1 MSKELEKKVENVD
14 LENKEKIELV
24 KRMFAK
30 GATDDEFAVFLELAK
45 RYNLDPFKRQIFFLP
60 DRRQN
65 EPGKIMVS
73 HAGLIHIAH
82 SSDQWAGMK
91 TFIISKEGE
100 EKLIVDNP
108 NDIAGA
114 VCYVFRKDWKEPLIH
129 AVSFREYFKSNN
141 SHMGPW
147 YTMPQT
153 MIKKVA
159 EAGALRRAFDLGG
172 LYIEEEMDT
181 SYTAYDVQEEKAE
194 EMEKVEVKEPQRT
207 TVPNAY
213 ITRLHANIQAFSKKY
228 NKKEENVIKH
238 LEKKIGKVITEFST
252 SDIKL
257 AIEILKELIEKEKS
271 KEKEKTKVEEI
282 KPEDFEIVIEEPAD
296 EEIDEIKEWQK
307 KLEETFADLGGDK
320 DGE

>member
-1 MSKELEKKVENVD
+1 MSKEIERKQENVD
-14 LENKEKIELV
+14 LENREKVELV

-82 SSDQWAGMK
+82 SSEQWAGMK
-91 TFIISKEGE
+91 TYIISKDGE

-114 VCYVFRKDWKEPLIH
+114 VCYVYRKDWKEPLIH
-129 AVSFREYFKSNN
+129 AVAFREYFKKNQSKQ
-141 SHMGPW
+141 GPW
-147 YTMPQT
+147 YSMPQT

-181 SYTAYDVQEEKAE
+181 SYTVYDVPETTEEI
-194 EMEKVEVKEPQRT
+194 KET
-207 TVPNAY
+207 KKTVPNAY
-213 ITRLHANIQAFSKKY
+213 ITRLASNIQAFAKKFD
-228 NKKEENVIKH
+228 KKQEVVEKY
-238 LEKKIGKVITEFST
+238 LEKELGKGIKDFSIE
-252 SDIKL
+252 DIKR
-257 AIEILKELIEKEKS
+257 AIEILKELIK
-271 KEKEKTKVEEI
+271 KEKEKEKI
-282 KPEDFEIVIEEPAD
+282 KPDDFEIPEITVEEPHEEQS
-296 EEIDEIKEWQK
+296 EEIEDDEMNEWLK
-307 KLEETFADLGGDK
+307 KINETFSDF
-320 DGE
+320 EE

>member
-1 MSKELEKKVENVD
+1 MSKEIEKKQENVD

-91 TFIISKEGE
+91 TFIITKDGE

-108 NDIAGA
+108 ADIAGA
-114 VCYVFRKDWKEPLIH
+114 VCYVYRKDWKEPLIH
-129 AVSFREYFKSNN
+129 AVAFREYFKQNN
-141 SHMGPW
+141 SRMGPW

-181 SYTAYDVQEEKAE
+181 SYTIYDVQEEQE
-194 EMEKVEVKEPQRT
+194 EELGEVEKVEVKDSKKT
-207 TVPNAY
+207 DAPNAY
-213 ITRLHANIQAFSKKY
+213 ITRLYSNIQAFSKKY
-228 NKKEENVIKH
+228 GKKEENVIKH

-257 AIEILKELIEKEKS
+257 AIEILKALIEKEKA
-271 KEKEKTKVEEI
+271 KEKQ
-282 KPEDFEIVIEEPAD
+282 EDFEIVVEESVNKTNN
-296 EEIDEIKEWQK
+296 DEIKEWQK
-307 KLEETFADLGGDK
+307 KLEETFADLGGGK
-320 DGE
+320 DGK

>member
-1 MSKELEKKVENVD
+1 MSKEIEKKQENVD
-14 LENKEKIELV
+14 LENREKVELV

-82 SSDQWAGMK
+82 SSDQWAGMR
-91 TFIISKEGE
+91 TFIVTKNGE
-100 EKLIVDNP
+100 ERLIVDNP

-114 VCYVFRKDWKEPLIH
+114 VCYVYRKDWKEPLIH
-129 AVSFREYFKSNN
+129 AVAFREYFKQNN
-141 SHMGPW
+141 SRMGPW

-181 SYTAYDVQEEKAE
+181 SYTVYDVSEEEKE
-194 EMEKVEVKEPQRT
+194 IKET
-207 TVPNAY
+207 KKEVPNAY
-213 ITRLHANIQAFSKKY
+213 ITRLYSYIQAFAKKFD
-228 NKKEENVIKH
+228 NKEKDIEKY
-238 LEKKIGKVITEFST
+238 LEKKLGKSIKEFDIE
-252 SDIKL
+252 DIKR
-257 AIEILKELIEKEKS
+257 AIEILKDLIEKEK
-271 KEKEKTKVEEI
+271 EKEKEEI
-282 KPEDFEIVIEEPAD
+282 KPDDFEIPEITVEEPNEEAIEDD
-296 EEIDEIKEWQK
+296 EMNEWLK
-307 KLEETFADLGGDK
+307 KISETFN
-320 DGE
+320 EISE

>member
-1 MSKELEKKVENVD
+1 MSKEIEKKQENVD
-14 LENKEKIELV
+14 LENREKVELV

-60 DRRQN
+60 DKRMN

-82 SSDQWAGMK
+82 SSEQWAGMK
-91 TFIISKEGE
+91 TYIISKNGE
-100 EKLIVDNP
+100 EKLIVDDP
-108 NDIAGA
+108 KDIAGA

-129 AVSFREYFKSNN
+129 AVAFREYFKQNN
-141 SHMGPW
+141 SRMGPW

-181 SYTAYDVQEEKAE
+181 SYTVYDVPETTE
-194 EMEKVEVKEPQRT
+194 EVKEVKRA
-207 TVPNAY
+207 VPNAY
-213 ITRLHANIQAFSKKY
+213 ITRLSSTIQAFAKKY
-228 NKKEENVIKH
+228 NKKEKDIEKY
-238 LEKKIGKVITEFST
+238 LEKKIGKSIKEF
-252 SDIKL
+252 DIENTKQ
-257 AIEILKELIEKEKS
+257 AIEILKDLIKKEK
-271 KEKEKTKVEEI
+271 EEI
-282 KPEDFEIVIEEPAD
+282 KPDDFEIPEITVEEPNEEQS
-296 EEIDEIKEWQK
+296 EEIEDDEMNEWMK
-307 KLEETFADLGGDK
+307 KIAETFN
-320 DGE
+320 EISE

>member
-1 MSKELEKKVENVD
+1 MSREIERKQENVD
-14 LENKEKIELV
+14 LENKEKVELI

-82 SSDQWAGMK
+82 SSEQWAGMK
-91 TFIISKEGE
+91 TYIISKDGE

-114 VCYVFRKDWKEPLIH
+114 VCYVYRKDWKEPLIH
-129 AVSFREYFKSNN
+129 AVAFREYFKKNQSKQ
-141 SHMGPW
+141 GPW
-147 YTMPQT
+147 YSMPQT

-181 SYTAYDVQEEKAE
+181 SYTVYDVPETTEEI
-194 EMEKVEVKEPQRT
+194 KET
-207 TVPNAY
+207 KKTVPNAY
-213 ITRLHANIQAFSKKY
+213 ITRLASNIQAFAKKFD
-228 NKKEENVIKH
+228 KKQEVVEKY
-238 LEKKIGKVITEFST
+238 LEKELGKGIKDFSIE
-252 SDIKL
+252 DIKR
-257 AIEILKELIEKEKS
+257 AIEILKELIK
-271 KEKEKTKVEEI
+271 KEKEKEKI
-282 KPEDFEIVIEEPAD
+282 KPDDFEIPEITVEEPHEEQS
-296 EEIDEIKEWQK
+296 EEIEDDEMNEWLK
-307 KLEETFADLGGDK
+307 KINETFSDF
-320 DGE
+320 EE

>member
-91 TFIISKEGE
+91 TFIITKDGE
-100 EKLIVDNP
+100 ERLIVDDP
-108 NDIAGA
+108 SDIAGA
-114 VCYVFRKDWKEPLIH
+114 VCYVYRKDWKEPLIH
-129 AVSFREYFKSNN
+129 AVAFKEYFKQNN
-141 SHMGPW
+141 SRMGPW

-181 SYTAYDVQEEKAE
+181 SYVVYDVQEEQAE
-194 EMEKVEVKEPQRT
+194 VKQKEPQKVA
-207 TVPNAY
+207 VPNAY
-213 ITRLHANIQAFSKKY
+213 ITRLHSNIAAFSKKY
-228 NKKEENVIKH
+228 GKKEENVKKY
-238 LEKKIGKVITEFST
+238 LEKKLEKEMEEFSID
-252 SDIKL
+252 DIKK
-257 AIEILKELIEKEKS
+257 AIEILKELIEKEKA
-271 KEKEKTKVEEI
+271 KEKKQSEKI
-282 KPEDFEIVIEEPAD
+282 KPENFEIVVEDAEETNEIED
-296 EEIDEIKEWQK
+296 EEINEWLK
-307 KLEETFADLGGDK
+307 KINETFSDF
-320 DGE
+320 EE

>member
-1 MSKELEKKVENVD
+1 MSEIEKRKENTEI
-14 LENKEKIELV
+14 ENKEKIELI

-30 GATDDEFAVFLELAK
+30 GANDDEFAVFLELAK

-82 SSDQWAGMK
+82 NSDQWAGMK
-91 TFIISKEGE
+91 TFIITKDGE

-114 VCYVFRKDWKEPLIH
+114 VCYVYRKDWKEPLIH

-141 SHMGPW
+141 SHAGPW
-147 YTMPQT
+147 YSMPQT

-181 SYTAYDVQEEKAE
+181 SYTIYDVQEEQE
-194 EMEKVEVKEPQRT
+194 EELGEVEKVEVKDSKKT
-207 TVPNAY
+207 DAPNAY
-213 ITRLHANIQAFSKKY
+213 ITRLYSNIQAFSKKY
-228 NKKEENVIKH
+228 GKKEENVIKH

-257 AIEILKELIEKEKS
+257 AIEILKALIEKEKA
-271 KEKEKTKVEEI
+271 KEKQ
-282 KPEDFEIVIEEPAD
+282 EDFEIVVEEPEEINGSED
-296 EEIDEIKEWQK
+296 EEIDEWVK
-307 KLEETFADLGGDK
+307 KINETFSDLDK
-320 DGE
+320 

>member
-1 MSKELEKKVENVD
+1 MSKEIERKQENVD
-14 LENKEKIELV
+14 LENREKVELV

-91 TFIISKEGE
+91 TYIISKDGE

-114 VCYVFRKDWKEPLIH
+114 VCYVYRKDWKEPLIH
-129 AVSFREYFKSNN
+129 AVAFREYFKQNQSKQG
-141 SHMGPW
+141 SW
-147 YTMPQT
+147 YSMPQT

-181 SYTAYDVQEEKAE
+181 SYAMYEEPE
-194 EMEKVEVKEPQRT
+194 ETTEEYVKKEETKEVKKA
-207 TVPNAY
+207 VPSAY
-213 ITRLHANIQAFSKKY
+213 ITRLHTNIQAFSKKY
-228 NKKEENVIKH
+228 GKKEEAIEKY
-238 LEKKIGKVITEFST
+238 LEKKANKKMEDFDVE
-252 SDIKL
+252 DIKK
-257 AIEILKELIEKEKS
+257 AIEILKELIEKEKA
-271 KEKEKTKVEEI
+271 KEKKQSEKI
-282 KPEDFEIVIEEPAD
+282 KPENFEIVVEDAEETNEIED
-296 EEIDEIKEWQK
+296 EEINEWLK
-307 KLEETFADLGGDK
+307 KINETFSDF
-320 DGE
+320 EE

>member
-1 MSKELEKKVENVD
+1 MSKEIERKQENVD
-14 LENKEKIELV
+14 LENREKVELI

-82 SSDQWAGMK
+82 SSEQWAGMK
-91 TFIISKEGE
+91 TYIISKDGE

-114 VCYVFRKDWKEPLIH
+114 VCYVYRKDWKEPLIH
-129 AVSFREYFKSNN
+129 AVAFREYFKKNQSKQ
-141 SHMGPW
+141 GPW
-147 YTMPQT
+147 YSMPQT

-181 SYTAYDVQEEKAE
+181 SYTVYDVPETTEEI
-194 EMEKVEVKEPQRT
+194 KET
-207 TVPNAY
+207 KKTVPNAY
-213 ITRLHANIQAFSKKY
+213 ITRLASNIQAFAKKFD
-228 NKKEENVIKH
+228 KKQEVVEKY
-238 LEKKIGKVITEFST
+238 LEKELGKGIKDFSIE
-252 SDIKL
+252 DIKR
-257 AIEILKELIEKEKS
+257 AIEILKELIK
-271 KEKEKTKVEEI
+271 KEKEKEKI
-282 KPEDFEIVIEEPAD
+282 KPDDFEIPEITVEEPHEEQS
-296 EEIDEIKEWQK
+296 EEIEDDEMNEWLK
-307 KLEETFADLGGDK
+307 KINETFSDF
-320 DGE
+320 EE

>member
-1 MSKELEKKVENVD
+1 MSKEIEMKRENVD
-14 LENKEKIELV
+14 LENREKVELV

-82 SSDQWAGMK
+82 SSEQWGGMK
-91 TFIISKEGE
+91 TFIITKDGE
-100 EKLIVDNP
+100 EQLIVDDP
-108 NDIAGA
+108 DDIAGA
-114 VCYVFRKDWKEPLIH
+114 VCYVYRKDWKEPLIH
-129 AVSFREYFKSNN
+129 AVAFREYFKQNQSKQG
-141 SHMGPW
+141 SW

-181 SYTAYDVQEEKAE
+181 SYTVYDVSEEEKE
-194 EMEKVEVKEPQRT
+194 IKET
-207 TVPNAY
+207 KKEVPNAY
-213 ITRLHANIQAFSKKY
+213 ITRLYSYIQAFAKKY
-228 NKKEENVIKH
+228 DKKEENVIKH
-238 LEKKIGKVITEFST
+238 LEKKLGKVITEFST

-257 AIEILKELIEKEKS
+257 AIEILKALIEKEKA
-271 KEKEKTKVEEI
+271 KEKQ
-282 KPEDFEIVIEEPAD
+282 EDFEIVVEESVNKTNN
-296 EEIDEIKEWQK
+296 DEIKEWQK
-307 KLEETFADLGGDK
+307 KLEETFADLGSGK
-320 DGE
+320 DGK

>member
-1 MSKELEKKVENVD
+1 MSKEIEKKQENVD
-14 LENKEKIELV
+14 LENREKVELV

-60 DRRQN
+60 DKRMN

-82 SSDQWAGMK
+82 VSEQWAGMK
-91 TFIISKEGE
+91 TFIITKSGE

-114 VCYVFRKDWKEPLIH
+114 VCYVYRKDWKEPLIH
-129 AVSFREYFKSNN
+129 AVAFKEYFKQNN
-141 SHMGPW
+141 SRMGPW

-181 SYTAYDVQEEKAE
+181 SYTIYDVQEEQE
-194 EMEKVEVKEPQRT
+194 EELGEVEKVEVKDSKKT
-207 TVPNAY
+207 DAPNAY
-213 ITRLHANIQAFSKKY
+213 ITRLYSNIQAFSKKY
-228 NKKEENVIKH
+228 GKKEENVIKH

-257 AIEILKELIEKEKS
+257 AIEILKALIEKEKA
-271 KEKEKTKVEEI
+271 KEKQ
-282 KPEDFEIVIEEPAD
+282 EDFEIVVEESVNKTNN
-296 EEIDEIKEWQK
+296 DEIKEWQK
-307 KLEETFADLGGDK
+307 KLEETFADLGGGK
-320 DGE
+320 DGK

>member
-1 MSKELEKKVENVD
+1 MSEIEKRKENTELESKEKV
-14 LENKEKIELV
+14 ELV

-91 TFIISKEGE
+91 TFIVTKEGE
-100 EKLIVDNP
+100 ERLIVDDP
-108 NDIAGA
+108 EDIAGA
-114 VCYVFRKDWKEPLIH
+114 VCYVYRKDWKEPLIH
-129 AVSFREYFKSNN
+129 AVAFKEYFKQNN
-141 SHMGPW
+141 SRMGPW

-181 SYTAYDVQEEKAE
+181 SYTVYDVPETTE
-194 EMEKVEVKEPQRT
+194 EVKEVKRA
-207 TVPNAY
+207 VPNAY
-213 ITRLHANIQAFSKKY
+213 ITRLSSTIQAFAKKY
-228 NKKEENVIKH
+228 NKKEKDIEKY
-238 LEKKIGKVITEFST
+238 LEKKIGKSIKEF
-252 SDIKL
+252 DIENTKQ
-257 AIEILKELIEKEKS
+257 AIEILKDLIKKEK
-271 KEKEKTKVEEI
+271 EEI
-282 KPEDFEIVIEEPAD
+282 KPDDFEIPEITVEEPNEEQS
-296 EEIDEIKEWQK
+296 EEIEDDEMNEWMKKIAETFDEISE
-307 KLEETFADLGGDK
+307 
-320 DGE
+320 

>member
-1 MSKELEKKVENVD
+1 MSKEIEKKQENVD

-91 TFIISKEGE
+91 TFIITKDGE
-100 EKLIVDNP
+100 ERLIVDNP

-129 AVSFREYFKSNN
+129 AVAFKEYFKQNN
-141 SHMGPW
+141 SRMGPW

-181 SYTAYDVQEEKAE
+181 SYTIYDVQEEQE
-194 EMEKVEVKEPQRT
+194 EELGEVEKVEVKDSKKT
-207 TVPNAY
+207 DAPNAY
-213 ITRLHANIQAFSKKY
+213 ITRLYSNIQAFSKKY
-228 NKKEENVIKH
+228 GKKEENVIKH

-257 AIEILKELIEKEKS
+257 AIEILKALIEKEKA
-271 KEKEKTKVEEI
+271 KEKQ
-282 KPEDFEIVIEEPAD
+282 EDFEIVVEESVNKTNN
-296 EEIDEIKEWQK
+296 DEIKEWQK

>member
-1 MSKELEKKVENVD
+1 MSKEIEKKQENVD
-14 LENKEKIELV
+14 LENREKVELV

-60 DRRQN
+60 DKRMN

-82 SSDQWAGMK
+82 SSGQWGGMK
-91 TFIISKEGE
+91 TFIITKDGE
-100 EKLIVDNP
+100 EQLIVDNP
-108 NDIAGA
+108 DDIAGA
-114 VCYVFRKDWKEPLIH
+114 VCYVYRKDWKEPLIH
-129 AVSFREYFKSNN
+129 AVAFREYFKQNQSKQG
-141 SHMGPW
+141 SW

-181 SYTAYDVQEEKAE
+181 SYTVYDVPETTEEI
-194 EMEKVEVKEPQRT
+194 KET
-207 TVPNAY
+207 KKEVPNAY
-213 ITRLHANIQAFSKKY
+213 ITRLYSYIQAFAKKY
-228 NKKEENVIKH
+228 DKKEENVIKH

-257 AIEILKELIEKEKS
+257 AIEILKALIEKEKA
-271 KEKEKTKVEEI
+271 KEKQ
-282 KPEDFEIVIEEPAD
+282 EDFEIVVEEPEETNGSED
-296 EEIDEIKEWQK
+296 EEIDEWVK
-307 KLEETFADLGGDK
+307 KINETFSDLDK
-320 DGE
+320 

>member
-1 MSKELEKKVENVD
+1 MSKEIEKKQENVD

-91 TFIISKEGE
+91 TFIITKSGE

-114 VCYVFRKDWKEPLIH
+114 VCYVYRKDWKEPLIH
-129 AVSFREYFKSNN
+129 AVAFREYSKQNN
-141 SHMGPW
+141 SRMGPW

-181 SYTAYDVQEEKAE
+181 SYVVYDAQEEQAE
-194 EMEKVEVKEPQRT
+194 GEQKEPQKIA
-207 TVPNAY
+207 VPSAY
-213 ITRLHANIQAFSKKY
+213 ITRLHSNIAAFSKKY
-228 NKKEENVIKH
+228 GKKEENVKKY
-238 LEKKIGKVITEFST
+238 LEKKLEKEMEEFSID
-252 SDIKL
+252 DIKK
-257 AIEILKELIEKEKS
+257 AIEILKELIK
-271 KEKEKTKVEEI
+271 KEKEKEEI
-282 KPEDFEIVIEEPAD
+282 KPDDFEIPEITVEEPN
-296 EEIDEIKEWQK
+296 EEAIEDDEINEWLK
-307 KLEETFADLGGDK
+307 KINETFSDLDK
-320 DGE
+320 

>member
-1 MSKELEKKVENVD
+1 MSEIEKRKENTELESKEKVE
-14 LENKEKIELV
+14 LI

-60 DRRQN
+60 DKRMN

-82 SSDQWAGMK
+82 NSEKWAGMK
-91 TFIISKEGE
+91 TFIITKDGE
-100 EKLIVDNP
+100 ERLIVDDP
-108 NDIAGA
+108 SDIAGA
-114 VCYVFRKDWKEPLIH
+114 VCYVYRKDWKEPLIH
-129 AVSFREYFKSNN
+129 AVAFREYFKHNN
-141 SHMGPW
+141 SHAGPW

-181 SYTAYDVQEEKAE
+181 SYTAYDVQEE
-194 EMEKVEVKEPQRT
+194 MEKVEVKEPQRA

-228 NKKEENVIKH
+228 NKKVENVEKY
-238 LEKKIGKVITEFST
+238 LEKKIGKELKKFST
-252 SDIKL
+252 DDIKQ
-257 AIEILKELIEKEKS
+257 AIEILKELIEKEKA
-271 KEKEKTKVEEI
+271 KEKQKEE
-282 KPEDFEIVIEEPAD
+282 FEIVVEESVNKTNN
-296 EEIDEIKEWQK
+296 DEIKEWQK
-307 KLEETFADLGGDK
+307 KLEETFADLGGGKDK
-320 DGE
+320 K

>member
-1 MSKELEKKVENVD
+1 MSKEIEKKQENVD
-14 LENKEKIELV
+14 LENREKVELV

-30 GATDDEFAVFLELAK
+30 GATNDEFQVFLELAK

-82 SSDQWAGMK
+82 SSEQWAGMK
-91 TFIISKEGE
+91 TYIISKNGE
-100 EKLIVDNP
+100 EKLIVDDP
-108 NDIAGA
+108 KDIAGA

-129 AVSFREYFKSNN
+129 AVAFREYFKQNN
-141 SHMGPW
+141 SRMGPW

-181 SYTAYDVQEEKAE
+181 SCVVYDAQEEQAE
-194 EMEKVEVKEPQRT
+194 VKQKEPQKVA
-207 TVPNAY
+207 VPSAY
-213 ITRLHANIQAFSKKY
+213 ITRLHSNIAAFSKKY
-228 NKKEENVIKH
+228 GKKEQNVVKY
-238 LEKKIGKVITEFST
+238 LEKKLGKEMESFTID
-252 SDIKL
+252 DIKE
-257 AIEILKELIEKEKS
+257 AIEILKELIK
-271 KEKEKTKVEEI
+271 KEKEKEEI
-282 KPEDFEIVIEEPAD
+282 KPDDFEIPEITVEEP
-296 EEIDEIKEWQK
+296 EEITKTEKDEDEMNEWMKKISETFDEISE
-307 KLEETFADLGGDK
+307 
-320 DGE
+320 

>member
-1 MSKELEKKVENVD
+1 MSKEIEKKQENVD
-14 LENKEKIELV
+14 LENREKVELV

-60 DRRQN
+60 DKRMN

-82 SSDQWAGMK
+82 SSGQWGGMK
-91 TFIISKEGE
+91 TFIITKDGE
-100 EKLIVDNP
+100 ERLIVDNP

-114 VCYVFRKDWKEPLIH
+114 VCYVYRKDWKEPLIH
-129 AVSFREYFKSNN
+129 AVAFKEYFKQNN
-141 SHMGPW
+141 SRMGPW

-181 SYTAYDVQEEKAE
+181 SYTVYDVPETTEEI
-194 EMEKVEVKEPQRT
+194 KET
-207 TVPNAY
+207 KKEVPNAY
-213 ITRLHANIQAFSKKY
+213 ITRLYSYIQAFAKKY
-228 NKKEENVIKH
+228 DKKEENVIKH
-238 LEKKIGKVITEFST
+238 LEKKLGKVITEFST

-257 AIEILKELIEKEKS
+257 AIEILKALIEKEKA
-271 KEKEKTKVEEI
+271 KEKEEI
-282 KPEDFEIVIEEPAD
+282 KPDDFEIPEITVEEPNEEAIEDD
-296 EEIDEIKEWQK
+296 EMNEWLK
-307 KLEETFADLGGDK
+307 KISETFN
-320 DGE
+320 EISE

>member
-1 MSKELEKKVENVD
+1 MSKEIEKKQENVD
-14 LENKEKIELV
+14 LENREKVELV

-30 GATDDEFAVFLELAK
+30 GATNDEFQVFLELAK

-82 SSDQWAGMK
+82 SSEQWAGMK
-91 TFIISKEGE
+91 TYIISKNGE
-100 EKLIVDNP
+100 EKLIVDDP
-108 NDIAGA
+108 KDIAGA

-129 AVSFREYFKSNN
+129 AVAFREYFKQNN
-141 SHMGPW
+141 SRMGPW

-181 SYTAYDVQEEKAE
+181 SYVVYDVQEEKAE
-194 EMEKVEVKEPQRT
+194 VEQKEPQK
-207 TVPNAY
+207 VVAPNAY
-213 ITRLHANIQAFSKKY
+213 ITRLYSNIQAFSKKY
-228 NKKEENVIKH
+228 RKKEENVKRY
-238 LEKKIGKVITEFST
+238 LEKKLGKSMENFTID
-252 SDIKL
+252 DIKE
-257 AIEILKELIEKEKS
+257 AIEILKELIK
-271 KEKEKTKVEEI
+271 KEKEKEEI
-282 KPEDFEIVIEEPAD
+282 KPDDFEIPEITVEEP
-296 EEIDEIKEWQK
+296 EEITKTEKDEDEMNEWMKKISETFDEISE
-307 KLEETFADLGGDK
+307 
-320 DGE
+320 

>member
-1 MSKELEKKVENVD
+1 MSEIEKKKENIEIESKEKVE
-14 LENKEKIELV
+14 LI

-60 DRRQN
+60 DKRMN

-82 SSDQWAGMK
+82 VSEQWAGMK
-91 TFIISKEGE
+91 TFIITKSGE

-114 VCYVFRKDWKEPLIH
+114 VCYVYRKDWKEPLIH
-129 AVSFREYFKSNN
+129 AVSFREYFKANN
-141 SHMGPW
+141 SHAGPW
-147 YTMPQT
+147 YSMPQT

-181 SYTAYDVQEEKAE
+181 YTVYDEQEENIE
-194 EMEKVEVKEPQRT
+194 EGEEKETKVQKKSSA
-207 TVPNAY
+207 PNVYLA
-213 ITRLHANIQAFSKKY
+213 RLYSNIQAFSKKY
-228 NKKEENVIKH
+228 EKKEQDVAKY
-238 LEKKIGKVITEFST
+238 LEKKIGKEMENFNTN
-252 SDIKL
+252 DIKK
-257 AIEILKELIEKEKS
+257 AIEILKQLIEKEKA
-271 KEKEKTKVEEI
+271 KEKQK
-282 KPEDFEIVIEEPAD
+282 DFEIVVEEPVN
-296 EEIDEIKEWQK
+296 ENDEIKEWQK
-307 KLEETFADLGGDK
+307 KLEETFADLD
-320 DGE
+320 E

>member
-91 TFIISKEGE
+91 TFIISKQGE

-108 NDIAGA
+108 NNIAGA
-114 VCYVFRKDWKEPLIH
+114 VCYVYRKDWKEPLIH
-129 AVSFREYFKSNN
+129 AVAFKEYFKQNN
-141 SHMGPW
+141 SRMGPW

-181 SYTAYDVQEEKAE
+181 SYVVYDVQEEQAE
-194 EMEKVEVKEPQRT
+194 VKQKEPQKVA
-207 TVPNAY
+207 VPNAY
-213 ITRLHANIQAFSKKY
+213 ITRLHSNIAAFSKKY
-228 NKKEENVIKH
+228 GKKEENVKKY
-238 LEKKIGKVITEFST
+238 LEKKLEKEMEEFSID
-252 SDIKL
+252 DIKK
-257 AIEILKELIEKEKS
+257 AIEILKELIEKEKA
-271 KEKEKTKVEEI
+271 KEKKQSEKI
-282 KPEDFEIVIEEPAD
+282 KPENFEIVVEDAEETNEIED
-296 EEIDEIKEWQK
+296 EEINEWLK
-307 KLEETFADLGGDK
+307 KINETFSDF
-320 DGE
+320 EE

>member
-1 MSKELEKKVENVD
+1 MSKEIERKQENVD
-14 LENKEKIELV
+14 LENKEKVELI

-91 TFIISKEGE
+91 TYIISKDGE

-108 NDIAGA
+108 DDIAGA
-114 VCYVFRKDWKEPLIH
+114 VCYVYRKDWKEPLIH
-129 AVSFREYFKSNN
+129 AVAFKEYFKQNN
-141 SHMGPW
+141 SRMGPW

-181 SYTAYDVQEEKAE
+181 SYVQYEMPEETAE
-194 EMEKVEVKEPQRT
+194 EPIEETKET
-207 TVPNAY
+207 KKSVPSAY
-213 ITRLHANIQAFSKKY
+213 ITRLHSNIQAFAKKY
-228 NKKEENVIKH
+228 GKKEENIEKY
-238 LEKKIGKVITEFST
+238 LEKKIGKLTEDFDID
-252 SDIKL
+252 DIKQ
-257 AIEILKELIEKEKS
+257 AIEILKELIEKEKA
-271 KEKEKTKVEEI
+271 KEKKQSEKI
-282 KPEDFEIVIEEPAD
+282 KPENFEIVVEDAEETNEIED
-296 EEIDEIKEWQK
+296 EEINEWLK
-307 KLEETFADLGGDK
+307 KINETFSDLDK
-320 DGE
+320 

>member
-1 MSKELEKKVENVD
+1 MSEIEKRKENTELESKEKV
-14 LENKEKIELV
+14 ELV

-91 TFIISKEGE
+91 TFIIAKNSE

-114 VCYVFRKDWKEPLIH
+114 VCYVYRKDWKEPLIH

-141 SHMGPW
+141 SHAGPW
-147 YTMPQT
+147 YSMPQT

-181 SYTAYDVQEEKAE
+181 SYTVYDVQEEQ
-194 EMEKVEVKEPQRT
+194 VEVKDSKKT
-207 TVPNAY
+207 DAPNAY
-213 ITRLHANIQAFSKKY
+213 ITRLYSNIQAFSKKY
-228 NKKEENVIKH
+228 GKKEENVIKH

-257 AIEILKELIEKEKS
+257 AIEILKALIEKEK
-271 KEKEKTKVEEI
+271 EKNSVKEI
-282 KPEDFEIVIEEPAD
+282 KPGDFEIVVEDAEETNEIED
-296 EEIDEIKEWQK
+296 DEIKEWLK
-307 KLEETFADLGGDK
+307 KINETFSDF
-320 DGE
+320 EE

>member
-1 MSKELEKKVENVD
+1 MSEIEKKKENIEIESKEKVE
-14 LENKEKIELV
+14 LI

-91 TFIISKEGE
+91 TFIVTKEGE
-100 EKLIVDNP
+100 ERLIVDDP
-108 NDIAGA
+108 EDIAGA
-114 VCYVFRKDWKEPLIH
+114 VCYVYRKDWKEPLIH

-141 SHMGPW
+141 SHAGPW

-181 SYTAYDVQEEKAE
+181 SYTVYDVPETTEEI
-194 EMEKVEVKEPQRT
+194 KET
-207 TVPNAY
+207 KKEVPNAY
-213 ITRLHANIQAFSKKY
+213 ITRLYSYIQAFAKKFD
-228 NKKEENVIKH
+228 KKQEVVEKY
-238 LEKKIGKVITEFST
+238 LEKKLGKGIKDFSIE
-252 SDIKL
+252 DIKR
-257 AIEILKELIEKEKS
+257 AIEILKELIK
-271 KEKEKTKVEEI
+271 KEKEKEEI
-282 KPEDFEIVIEEPAD
+282 KPDDFEIPEITVEEPD
-296 EEIDEIKEWQK
+296 EEAIEDDEMNEWLK
-307 KLEETFADLGGDK
+307 KISEIFDEK
-320 DGE
+320 SE

>member
-1 MSKELEKKVENVD
+1 MSKEIERKQENVD
-14 LENKEKIELV
+14 LENREKVELV

-82 SSDQWAGMK
+82 SSEQWAGMK
-91 TFIISKEGE
+91 TFIITKDGE
-100 EKLIVDNP
+100 EQLIVDNP
-108 NDIAGA
+108 DDIAGA
-114 VCYVFRKDWKEPLIH
+114 VCYVYRKDWKEPLIH
-129 AVSFREYFKSNN
+129 AVAFKEYFKQNN
-141 SHMGPW
+141 SRMGPW

-181 SYTAYDVQEEKAE
+181 SYTVYDVPETTEEI
-194 EMEKVEVKEPQRT
+194 KET
-207 TVPNAY
+207 KKEVPNAY
-213 ITRLHANIQAFSKKY
+213 ITRLYSYIQAFAKKFD
-228 NKKEENVIKH
+228 KKQEVVEKY
-238 LEKKIGKVITEFST
+238 LEKKLGKGIKDFSIE
-252 SDIKL
+252 DIKR
-257 AIEILKELIEKEKS
+257 AIEILKELI
-271 KEKEKTKVEEI
+271 
-282 KPEDFEIVIEEPAD
+282 
-296 EEIDEIKEWQK
+296 K
-307 KLEETFADLGGDK
+307 KGFHSS
-320 DGE
+320 

>member
-1 MSKELEKKVENVD
+1 MSKEIEMKRENVD
-14 LENKEKIELV
+14 LENREKVELV

-60 DRRQN
+60 DKRMN

-82 SSDQWAGMK
+82 SSGQWGGMK
-91 TFIISKEGE
+91 TFIITKDGE
-100 EKLIVDNP
+100 ERLIVDNP

-114 VCYVFRKDWKEPLIH
+114 VCYVYRKDWKEPLIH
-129 AVSFREYFKSNN
+129 AVAFREYFKQNQSKQG
-141 SHMGPW
+141 SW

-181 SYTAYDVQEEKAE
+181 SYTVYDVSEEEKE
-194 EMEKVEVKEPQRT
+194 IKET
-207 TVPNAY
+207 KKEVPNAY
-213 ITRLHANIQAFSKKY
+213 ITRLYSYIQAFAKKY
-228 NKKEENVIKH
+228 DKKEENVIKH
-238 LEKKIGKVITEFST
+238 LEKKLGKVITEFST
-252 SDIKL
+252 SDIML
-257 AIEILKELIEKEKS
+257 AIDILKELIK
-271 KEKEKTKVEEI
+271 KEKEKEKEKEEI
-282 KPEDFEIVIEEPAD
+282 KPDDFEIPEITVEEPHEEAIEDD
-296 EEIDEIKEWQK
+296 EMNEWLK
-307 KLEETFADLGGDK
+307 KISETFN
-320 DGE
+320 EISE

>member
-1 MSKELEKKVENVD
+1 MSKEIEMKRENVD
-14 LENKEKIELV
+14 LENREKVELV

-91 TFIISKEGE
+91 TFIITKSGE

-114 VCYVFRKDWKEPLIH
+114 VCYVYRKDWKEPLIH
-129 AVSFREYFKSNN
+129 AVAFREYSKQNN
-141 SHMGPW
+141 SRMGPW

-181 SYTAYDVQEEKAE
+181 SYTVYDVSEEEKE
-194 EMEKVEVKEPQRT
+194 IKET
-207 TVPNAY
+207 KKEVPNAY
-213 ITRLHANIQAFSKKY
+213 ITRLYSYIQAFAKKY
-228 NKKEENVIKH
+228 DKKEENVIKH
-238 LEKKIGKVITEFST
+238 LEKKLGKVITEFST

-257 AIEILKELIEKEKS
+257 AIEILKALIEKEKA
-271 KEKEKTKVEEI
+271 KEKQ
-282 KPEDFEIVIEEPAD
+282 EDFEIVVEESVNKTNN
-296 EEIDEIKEWQK
+296 DEIKEWQK
-307 KLEETFADLGGDK
+307 KLEETFADLGSGK
-320 DGE
+320 DGK